1 MTCSPR
7 SSCSWCSFGGRSS
20 KYYSLGKRSHNR
32 SGGPSRENPTR
43 QGAPDLEA
51 AAGVLAED
59 LGVVPILGDRR
70 EGGLALLMISEVVLP
85 DPLRRADSVKR
96 NVGLVIGI
104 ELNGKEGGSLNETD
118 GIRGDVLHQVMVH
131 AASSSTT
138 VLRRYIVTIP
148 SNTRAKTVQSFWFNI
163 LCPLVWVINLPLH

>member
-1 MTCSPR
+1 
-7 SSCSWCSFGGRSS
+7 
-20 KYYSLGKRSHNR
+20 
-32 SGGPSRENPTR
+32 
-43 QGAPDLEA
+43 LEA
-51 AAGVLAED
+51 AAGPLAED

-118 GIRGDVLHQVMVH
+118 EIRGDVLHQVMAH

-163 LCPLVWVINLPLH
+163 LCPLV